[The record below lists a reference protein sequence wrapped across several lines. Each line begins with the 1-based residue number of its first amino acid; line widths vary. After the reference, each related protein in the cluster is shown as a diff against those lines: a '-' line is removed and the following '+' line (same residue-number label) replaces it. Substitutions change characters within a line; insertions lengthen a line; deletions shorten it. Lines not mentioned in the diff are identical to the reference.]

1 VKAKNIRV
9 EKIETIDGFRQHAA
23 LQNLVWGNDPPDAV
37 PLHFM
42 IALSRSGG
50 LVLGAYAESQMV
62 GILLGVPALRDG
74 QLVHLSHLLG
84 VHPAWRGQGVGEAIK
99 WRQREL
105 VLEMGI
111 KTIVWTYD
119 PLEAA
124 NARLNIGLLGGIVRT
139 YHRNYYYDMEDALN
153 RGIPSDRFTVE
164 WHLESPRVLEHLAG
178 TAPDDDPQKLAAP
191 LALGSEPGPD
201 GTLRP
206 GPLTMPDGDAA
217 RIEFTRQMQDLK
229 RTRHDVAVAWRLALR
244 EACEEAFRRGYTVTD
259 VLRQDG
265 HIYYYVEKSRT

>member
-1 VKAKNIRV
+1 
-9 EKIETIDGFRQHAA
+9 
-23 LQNLVWGNDPPDAV
+23 
-37 PLHFM
+37 M
-42 IALSRSGG
+42 
-50 LVLGAYAESQMV
+50 
-62 GILLGVPALRDG
+62 
-74 QLVHLSHLLG
+74 
-84 VHPAWRGQGVGEAIK
+84 
-99 WRQREL
+99 
-105 VLEMGI
+105 
-111 KTIVWTYD
+111 
-119 PLEAA
+119 
-124 NARLNIGLLGGIVRT
+124 NIGLLGGIVRT